1 MKSEHQGKK
10 MRFVHKFFNAG
21 GVISCKDLNILFYPK
36 KKKKKNLNIL
46 SPTWPHHRML
56 VTPFYLFIYLFF

>member
-36 KKKKKNLNIL
+36 KKKKRSK
-46 SPTWPHHRML
+46 HL
-56 VTPFYLFIYLFF
+56 VSHMATS

>member
-36 KKKKKNLNIL
+36 YKKKRSK
-46 SPTWPHHRML
+46 HL
-56 VTPFYLFIYLFF
+56 VSHMATS